1 MKYHQLEAKKQRS
14 PKRVGRGISAG
25 QGKTAGR
32 GTKGQGARKSPVRA
46 GFEGGQTPLAMRL
59 PKLRGFKSHRTPAE
73 VVYTGQLDLV
83 KSVTIDTEALFKAK
97 LISSPHVVV
106 KLIAQGEVTGK
117 HDVKLAG
124 ASAGAI
130 EMVKK
135 AGGSFTKTDRLARA
149 AKVKTETEVK

>member
-1 MKYHQLEAKKQRS
+1 MKYNELNATKQRP

-59 PKLRGFKSHRTPAE
+59 PKLRGFKSHRTPVE
-73 VVYTGQLDLV
+73 VVYTGQLDAIKTATV
-83 KSVTIDTEALFKAK
+83 DTEALFKAK
-97 LISSPHVVV
+97 LISNPHVVV
-106 KLIAQGEVTGK
+106 KLIVQGEVKAK
-117 HDVKLAG
+117 HDIKLAA
-124 ASAGAI
+124 ASAGAV

-149 AKVKTETEVK
+149 AKIKTKN